1 MKVFLAFLIL
11 WLSFLPLSAS
21 AEKSPYAG
29 YVSDVQAER
38 SQRFQELYMYMPVSR
53 ERSLQDEI
61 FNPLSREFKDR
72 YRERFGQTDTE
83 SIIYQPTKFSTF
95 DENRGAVLK
104 IEQDNDQRRAF
115 AEYMSKRLIEFH
127 LDNYMKT
134 QPQMKPLMEIKEQVQ
149 NVKVEVNES
158 VRMNMQYN
166 FAGNSADF
174 LIDNPWCEA
183 KVSLEMDSSS
193 FGPSETEETRI
204 WLNKDLNKQLKL
216 NTNTTLT
223 DGIAYAEIVRR
234 FERLNFSALTG
245 ISTAFKEGGTS
256 TRETKFL
263 VGFSHSW

>member
-1 MKVFLAFLIL
+1 MKVFLASFIL
-11 WLSFLPLSAS
+11 WLSLLPLSVR
-21 AEKSPYAG
+21 AEKSPYVG
-29 YVSDVQAER
+29 YVSDVKAER
-38 SQRFQELYMYMPVSR
+38 TQRFQEVYMYIPASR
-53 ERSLQDEI
+53 ERSLQEEI
-61 FNPLSREFKDR
+61 FNPLSKEFKDK
-72 YRERFGQTDTE
+72 YREKFGQTDTE

-104 IEQDNDQRRAF
+104 IEQDNDQRRVF
-115 AEYMSKRLIEFH
+115 AEYMTKRLMEYH

-134 QPQMKPLMEIKEQVQ
+134 QPQMKPLMEIKAQVQ

-158 VRMNMQYN
+158 FRMNMQYN

-174 LIDNPWCEA
+174 IVDNPWCET
-183 KVSLEMDSSS
+183 KISLEMDPGSL
-193 FGPSETEETRI
+193 GPSETEETRI
-204 WLNKDLNKQLKL
+204 WINKNLNKQLRL

-234 FERLNFSALTG
+234 FERLNFSALSG

-256 TRETKFL
+256 TRETRFL